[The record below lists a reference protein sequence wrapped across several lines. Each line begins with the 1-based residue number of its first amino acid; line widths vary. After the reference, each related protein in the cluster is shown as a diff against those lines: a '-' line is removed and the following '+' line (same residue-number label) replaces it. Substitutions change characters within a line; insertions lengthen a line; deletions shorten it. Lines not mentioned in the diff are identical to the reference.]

1 MKRAARGSFTRIRT
15 RPRIVEEGHPL
26 ICPCS
31 MKSSAGRRSLRAD
44 YKCSPQAKYFMAVE
58 EDMAMEMISK
68 NILA

>member
-15 RPRIVEEGHPL
+15 RPRIVEEDHPR

-44 YKCSPQAKYFMAVE
+44 YKCSHQAKYFMAVE
-58 EDMAMEMISK
+58 EDIAMEMISK
-68 NILA
+68 NNLA